1 MGERNVAFGRR
12 RRRPYTTTMLETNH
26 PLRTL
31 LVGSLLSVQVAC
43 GAAPTLVKMDPSRP
57 IERDDGYQQQ
67 GQTLDPEDMTAKL
80 AEEPE
85 AAPHVSR
92 AKTLGVITMILGA
105 AGGALVGWPV
115 GSAIAGDSNPK
126 WGLAVAGGGAILV
139 SIPFVF
145 WGVSSFNSAVD
156 AHNTR
161 VGAPPA
167 PNP

>member
-1 MGERNVAFGRR
+1 
-12 RRRPYTTTMLETNH
+12 L
-26 PLRTL
+26 
-31 LVGSLLSVQVAC
+31 VQVAC
-43 GAAPTLVKMDPSRP
+43 VAAPKLVKMDPSRP

-67 GQTLDPEDMTAKL
+67 GQTLDPEDMTARL

-92 AKTLGVITMILGA
+92 AQTLGLIAVVLGA

-115 GSAIAGDSNPK
+115 GSAIAGDANPK
-126 WGLAVAGGGAILV
+126 WGLAYAGGGAILV
-139 SIPFVF
+139 SIPFLL

-161 VGAPPA
+161 VGTPP
-167 PNP
+167 PPKP